1 MTAKQALRS
10 QQNGI
15 DHAFQERNDPLASKA
30 KIPQTE
36 NAYSTLRRAA
46 GASSSANATEGEQ
59 QSLKVVEQSGVTRTT
74 ARRIK
79 SAMEAKDDASLAR
92 LLTPTENHAGHPPL
106 LTPDKEVN
114 LVVRIK
120 FAAAHGFSVDRLEL
134 KTMASKYV
142 RKKRAMS
149 EDWLPSNEW
158 AVSFRSRNKDI
169 S

>member
-1 MTAKQALRS
+1 MTPSLRKQRLRRKKTLI
-10 QQNGI
+10 QRF
-15 DHAFQERNDPLASKA
+15 AERKA
-30 KIPQTE
+30 
-36 NAYSTLRRAA
+36 RRAA
-46 GASSSANATEGEQ
+46 LTLLKENKKVS
-59 QSLKVVEQSGVTRTT
+59 KVVEKSGVTRTT

-79 SAMEAKDDASLAR
+79 SAMEAKDDAYLAR